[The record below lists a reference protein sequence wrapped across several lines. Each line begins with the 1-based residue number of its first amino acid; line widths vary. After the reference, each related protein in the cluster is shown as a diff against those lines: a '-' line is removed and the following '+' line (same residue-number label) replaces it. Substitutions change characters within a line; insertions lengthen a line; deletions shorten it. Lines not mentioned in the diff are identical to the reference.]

1 MTLCGIS
8 HKFTYDILSHF
19 GSFAIILYLIFFVHS
34 IRLFFGAR
42 WSTRERE
49 EDSENVRECGHV
61 LPLVLGFPHSI
72 CIISKQVQSTK
83 WIIIIILN
91 LMSSSDEKSHQTSQ
105 IYGTPVTIQKIT
117 WIGVNTSFSF
127 AFQNSMQF
135 TISQSVA
142 KLRYKCKRS
151 LVKFPDSQ

>member
-19 GSFAIILYLIFFVHS
+19 GSFAIILYLIFF
-34 IRLFFGAR
+34 LFIPFGSFLAHAG
-42 WSTRERE
+42 
-49 EDSENVRECGHV
+49 VREKERKIARVNVNVAMFYHW
-61 LPLVLGFPHSI
+61 FWASPHSI

-83 WIIIIILN
+83 LIIIIILN

-117 WIGVNTSFSF
+117 
-127 AFQNSMQF
+127 
-135 TISQSVA
+135 
-142 KLRYKCKRS
+142 
-151 LVKFPDSQ
+151 

>member
-19 GSFAIILYLIFFVHS
+19 GSFGIILYLIFFCSFHS
-34 IRLFFGAR
+34 AY
-42 WSTRERE
+42 ERKKK
-49 EDSENVRECGHV
+49 EDSESVRECGHV